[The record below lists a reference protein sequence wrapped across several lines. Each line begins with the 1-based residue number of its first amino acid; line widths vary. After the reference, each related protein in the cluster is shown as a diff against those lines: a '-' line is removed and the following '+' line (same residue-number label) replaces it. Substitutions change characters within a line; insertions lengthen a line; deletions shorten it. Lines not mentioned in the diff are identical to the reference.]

1 MRRDQLSGV
10 ILDRHGPVWLYDLAR
25 RGSEKETTLP
35 AFELDIIGWLIIG
48 FLAGALS
55 GLVVRN
61 RTAGGCLANILIGVL
76 GGLVGGFLA
85 QQLFGTNQI
94 YGWIGALVVAFV
106 GAVIVRWLLGL
117 AEPRD
122 RRR

>member
-1 MRRDQLSGV
+1 MPA
-10 ILDRHGPVWLYDLAR
+10 LDL
-25 RGSEKETTLP
+25 
-35 AFELDIIGWLIIG
+35 IGWIIIG
-48 FLAGALS
+48 FLAGAVS

-85 QQLFGTNQI
+85 REFFGQQQV
-94 YGWIGALVVAFV
+94 YGWVGAFVVAFA

-117 AEPRD
+117 AEPR
-122 RRR
+122 R